1 MDAMNFNF
9 GIAVKAFQTLDN
21 LSSELKKEAERKDGQ
36 PSLRF
41 PGDGEALLYKAS
53 AKQIGLL
60 AAQLAVFTSEKES
73 VQRYGQNILGPWKF
87 YRCEL
92 CSLAVSDFHDFIVLE
107 LNGSQYIMEDGIAA
121 VALFSMFDLAVL
133 DLFQFSPLE
142 NRPLYVEHRIAKFW
156 KVFWRGFMD
165 TLLSP
170 EKQAEQDAMFAGII
184 AAANEPMGDDPLRM
198 LADDKIAYN
207 QFRDE
212 CRDEREEPEP
222 SGWARHADE
231 SE

>member
-1 MDAMNFNF
+1 MDAMDFNF
-9 GIAVKAFQTLDN
+9 DIAVKAFQVLDN
-21 LSSELKKEAERKDGQ
+21 LSGELKKEAERKDGQ

-121 VALFSMFDLAVL
+121 VALFSMFDLAAV
-133 DLFQFSPLE
+133 DLFEQLQSE
-142 NRPLYVEHRIAKFW
+142 RPLYIESCIAKFW

-184 AAANEPMGDDPLRM
+184 AAANEPMGDDPLGM
-198 LADDKIAYN
+198 LVSEQAAYN
-207 QFRDE
+207 RF
-212 CRDEREEPEP
+212 RDEREEPEP
-222 SGWARHADE
+222 SGWARHTDDCE
-231 SE
+231 